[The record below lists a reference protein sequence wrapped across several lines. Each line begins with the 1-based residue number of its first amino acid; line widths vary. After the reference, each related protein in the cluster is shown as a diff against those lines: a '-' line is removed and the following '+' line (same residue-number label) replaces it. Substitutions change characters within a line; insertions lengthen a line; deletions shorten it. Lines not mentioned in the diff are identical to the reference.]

1 MLQRV
6 CVRKTTAARAG
17 EIRTPLGP
25 EQFVALEMMVRA
37 GANIALRI
45 SHADLPGLREIE
57 ADSSAR
63 SAEHSVLTYLATLE
77 KIVCEQHTTQRR
89 ALERAIVTFSGH
101 LRSNVGMRENSVGQ
115 RAGGTRRRCAAEVAR
130 VRTQQLIGP
139 RQRPRSPPGR
149 KEEEHWILLRNMGA
163 ARRVSEPK
171 IGSSKMTRSGA
182 GRIQTSIK
190 GEAVRCE
197 GGLAGQRKTAAT

>member
-1 MLQRV
+1 
-6 CVRKTTAARAG
+6 
-17 EIRTPLGP
+17 LGP
-25 EQFVALEMMVRA
+25 EQFVALEMTVRA

-101 LRSNVGMRENSVGQ
+101 LRSNVGM
-115 RAGGTRRRCAAEVAR
+115 
-130 VRTQQLIGP
+130 RTQQLIGP